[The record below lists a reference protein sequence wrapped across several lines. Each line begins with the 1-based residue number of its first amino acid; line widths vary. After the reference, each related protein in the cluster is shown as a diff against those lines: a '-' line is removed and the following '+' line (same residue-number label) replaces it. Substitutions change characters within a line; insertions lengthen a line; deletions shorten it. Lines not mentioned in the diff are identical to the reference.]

1 MNWKSWRAVGYG
13 LIGALALVSAASAQ
27 APEMS
32 AEERAAMEA
41 WMKAMTPGPEH
52 QGMAKNVGTWNA
64 TVTMW
69 QAPGVPPQVSQG
81 KSVRAMILGG
91 RVMVDDWTGSM
102 MGMPFEGHGTSGY
115 DNASKKWWGTW
126 SDNLSTGV
134 MTMTGTCDS
143 DPKKGCA
150 HVGKSVDPVTGKE
163 ITSRSTTV
171 WPTPDEERMEMFGPG
186 PDGKEFKMMEI
197 VSKRAK

>member
-1 MNWKSWRAVGYG
+1 MKRLSAFRVVLALG
-13 LIGALALVSAASAQ
+13 LALASYPALGQ
-27 APEMS
+27 QGEMS
-32 AEERAAMEA
+32 AEEKAQMEA

-52 QGMAKNVGTWNA
+52 QGMAKNAGTWEA

-69 QAPGVPPQVSQG
+69 QAPGVPPQISQA
-81 KSVRAMILGG
+81 KSVRRIILGG
-91 RVMVDDWTGSM
+91 RVMVDEWTGSM
-102 MGMPFEGHGTSGY
+102 MGMPFEGFGTSGY

-134 MTMTGTCDS
+134 MTMSGTCDP
-143 DPKKGCA
+143 DPKKGCS
-150 HVGKSVDPVTGKE
+150 HTGKAVDPMTGKE
-163 ITSRSTTV
+163 ATSRSTTV

-197 VSKRAK
+197 VAKRVK